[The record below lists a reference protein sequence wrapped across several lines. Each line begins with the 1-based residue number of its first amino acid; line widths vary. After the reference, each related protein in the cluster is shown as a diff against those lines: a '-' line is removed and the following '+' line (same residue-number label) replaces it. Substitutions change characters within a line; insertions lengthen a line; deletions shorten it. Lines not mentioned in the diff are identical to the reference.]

1 MAEYRMLNPVSN
13 SPLRQAVQGGTA
25 TEAER
30 LRRDNANSPT
40 ALRAF
45 KSTVLADQVGAQEMR
60 FLKAQR
66 DGNQDEMLRAQ
77 AEAERLN
84 ANREAVAPTGSQ
96 SFTEAQEA
104 GDYGNYLQNVL
115 GGGAGSM
122 VKPLAGAT
130 VGQLVG
136 GALRARRGAGAL
148 AGSTAGSYDMLSNME
163 ALEASQDPE
172 ALALSPQ
179 DRLRMVRT
187 SAAAQTLPE
196 ALLPTRLA
204 TGFRNTGPVGRVV
217 SGAAT
222 EGATEAAQNLI
233 DTGVESQFIDGR
245 RPDWQAVRDDAIAGA
260 IFGGG
265 AAALAGGDAAPAPER
280 TDGQP
285 LEPEAIT
292 NNPITPIAPNTG
304 PAEAMFTPT
313 PEPESDRIPDSVE
326 DPYAEA
332 KQAGRDAFENIKSA
346 ATRMAEAAST
356 AKTPQEFLK
365 AALGDRLNTDLEPIL
380 LGPEDPSL
388 AGETVEETVANI
400 ERRDAENVER
410 TRTLAEQ
417 MLNDQ
422 SIPDSIRNRL
432 FDMDYADPTNQ
443 RFVAETLQNR
453 ARTQRVSNAVNDVI
467 KTAKDFTKGVTDAVK
482 DARVKKSNLQSASPT
497 EQAGFNKVIF
507 DNLTD
512 EAKANPTIRQKLP
525 ELAQALVAFASR
537 TGDLTQKDLKTLT
550 KLQGDLD
557 GMFTNP
563 DAVIK
568 QLVAY
573 AQVPQ
578 GSQSFVERMRQI
590 SNAQQDVRG
599 SENSF
604 LASSLTPE
612 ARESLGPEQITQLA
626 RLVDNFTV
634 IDADPSEGDRILAG
648 LDMAFGDRDT
658 TRAVLDYY
666 GQLNNIELL
675 EDAPEQVQEVDA
687 VEADTQTDEDGD
699 AEEVSRFEQGITEQ
713 DAVNL
718 TGSFRTPDPRRPFRK
733 GRDDKAV
740 EKRLKES
747 GPDARVG
754 SMKDYIAQSEE
765 SPTFMAKRIRA
776 DLQKRIEAEAQRDTK
791 SVQDKIKLL
800 EAQPELNEE
809 QANEL
814 KSLKSRKTEDRPNLE
829 VLRQELR
836 DQDAALEKARKA
848 GTSPAEALLDLYST
862 VMREENDTQASDEQ
876 IAKFREPLERKAN
889 PLVGSPIERAKKRE
903 ANAILDRTVMKFTRN
918 DGPDLRL
925 SAEAMVINSRA
936 RGSLTARLADSIA
949 SVLARPDISGLV
961 DPTPDTIVMR
971 NKKGNHT
978 TWGQV
983 SPKIEKNTL
992 TDGQKAALKERMNK
1006 RAFGAMMREN
1016 DDFQNRNGLMAA
1028 LRKIQMVEVRQ
1039 RAADQGI
1046 SIPEGASLH
1055 QATAMLTGKDNR
1067 QLEDELN
1074 ELGFQA
1080 ALTWARAATKRDAEV
1095 MEQRDFKNESKLRV
1109 LKEYILQQFDV
1120 KPEFMMP
1127 EKSEFNDTVAEIETE
1142 AGVYSEAED
1151 TTADVMFAEAQAE
1164 VLQSRLEAV
1173 KGIPSIESS
1182 IRNRLADINQDL
1194 DKALVGTVPKAPIVE
1209 TLKNPARIKKNSKM
1223 GTVTKPQ
1230 QGIGVD
1236 EDATGDIDPM
1246 DDDSLPFNLRE
1257 QAGYDPKTTPKEN
1270 TKRIKKNTF
1279 VGALAYPFDAAQA
1292 KFHLTM
1298 NQSRAAAEKIFKE
1311 SGWFKGP
1318 DGKVRKELDPR
1329 PVVEKVIES
1338 LNENVVEMTLGTFLA
1353 ELDPT
1358 VAARYRNKIG
1368 SVRVNL
1374 AAVNSPELDGSAGHF
1389 NPGKQQI
1396 LISPVHSVL
1405 ADMSEKH
1412 FTGFME
1418 YLNDG
1423 AGNMVYDDQSLFETL
1438 YEWGQETG
1446 TKLPDVYT
1454 ATAKTFVHEM
1464 QHAIQLAEG
1473 FENGGSPEL
1482 AAVVAYGDPKAY
1494 KKAALANDPEARGE
1508 VVNKAIQN
1516 MIKTFGPDA
1525 DVKDIA
1531 QKLYKRIT
1539 GEAEA
1544 YNVEDRINLT
1554 DAERREILPELM
1566 GNPDGFIRSMVNVIA
1581 GKMVNQST
1589 MKGRKG
1595 RAGKLSEADRKAIIA
1610 EIRRLRGDKVRVT
1623 FEKFA
1628 DIGGSGEFSMNPN
1641 KTDRLIRI
1649 AINSLNPMGVA
1660 WHESLHDFFN
1670 VIGGNKVENQM
1681 KKSLLE
1687 SASSPYV
1694 MHRLRQLLKDHPDA
1708 LEQIKTDKEERLAYM
1723 YQFWAEGELKV
1734 TPDGEGIFT
1743 RIAQFFRDLL
1753 GVVSQDQKTQAIFEA
1768 FHQGQFANPSI
1779 TTAVMQDLKAQTL
1792 GEKLRDVSG
1801 PLAQW
1806 ADAALVSATD
1816 RLRDTAVPAFE
1827 EIADLFMPGVGQERP
1842 GDSFIQKR
1850 SQTTHKY
1857 VNRLQ
1862 AILENTNATERRQ
1875 ALDHL
1880 QSMQP
1885 PRNKLE
1891 QDIKSIL
1898 DDLHTYMVKAGVKRF
1913 DPKTQDW
1920 VDMGKVKNYFPRVF
1934 DHEYLRTHKADW
1946 IKLLTPYVGVE
1957 QAYKT
1962 HEALL
1967 SGDGTLELNE
1977 SEHHLGY
1984 TPFAKSVQ
1992 NRQFTFIDETN
2003 AAEFAKF
2010 QEKDLTDT
2018 LTTYIQQA
2026 THRAEYARFFGN
2038 DGEIIQEKLKAAANQ
2053 GATEED
2059 INTASKSIRAL
2070 EGTLGSDFNPR
2081 LRTLMSG
2088 IVAYQNFILLP
2099 LALFTNIVDPIGVA
2113 VRSGDITEAGKAFM
2127 YGMQGVI
2134 RGLKGEGLDSNEEM
2148 AKILGLI
2155 NEEHILETMG
2165 DVYSSRY
2172 TPKSVKRLSNKFFKY
2187 NGLQMWDRRMRTA
2200 AMMTGQRFIIKNI
2213 DNKRYMDELGI
2224 EPSDVYVNADGTMAI
2239 TKDQIA
2245 DHLRALGKSQKQ
2257 IDKQSEEIE
2266 ARIHAGLYKF
2276 VDSAVVRP
2284 TAAQQPIWVSDPRF
2298 QLIAHFKQF
2307 TFSFHNT
2314 ILKRVGHEWQ
2324 NENATPAMLLLTY
2337 VPFMFAADVTRGLLT
2352 GTINPESFDFYDQL
2366 GRSIV
2371 RSGIMGTGTF
2381 GADVEG
2387 DVDRGNLPGLSLLGP
2402 AFDHLRVLLEFLTGD
2417 ATFEKTALRS
2427 LPGGSAVRGFM

>member
-1 MAEYRMLNPVSN
+1 MR
-13 SPLRQAVQGGTA
+13 
-25 TEAER
+25 R
-30 LRRDNANSPT
+30 LRAEAAGD
-40 ALRAF
+40 
-45 KSTVLADQVGAQEMR
+45 
-60 FLKAQR
+60 
-66 DGNQDEMLRAQ
+66 QDEMLRAQ

-84 ANREAVAPTGSQ
+84 ANRMAVAPTGSQ
-96 SFTEAQEA
+96 TFTEVQEA
-104 GDYGNYLQNVL
+104 GDYGNFLQNVA
-115 GGGAGSM
+115 GGGTASM
-122 VKPLAGAT
+122 LKPLAGAT

-136 GALRARRGAGAL
+136 GALRLRRGAGAM
-148 AGSTAGSYDMLSNME
+148 AGSAAGSYDMIGNME
-163 ALEASQDPE
+163 ALEASQDEE
-172 ALALSPQ
+172 AQALSPQ

-196 ALLPTRLA
+196 ALLPSRIA
-204 TGFRNTGPVGRVV
+204 TGFGRSMPGRVAT
-217 SGAAT
+217 GAVT
-222 EGATEAAQNLI
+222 ESATEAAQNLI

-245 RPDWQAVRDDAIAGA
+245 RPDWQAVRDDAIAGG

-265 AAALAGGDAAPAPER
+265 ASAFAGGDAAPAPER

-285 LEPEAIT
+285 VDPPALDAPAPT
-292 NNPITPIAPNTG
+292 APTPIAPEAG
-304 PAEAMFTPT
+304 PAETGFSPA
-313 PEPESDRIPDSVE
+313 PETTERVPESVE
-326 DPYAEA
+326 DPYADA
-332 KQAGRDAFENIKSA
+332 KQAGRDAFDNVKSTA
-346 ATRMAEAAST
+346 ERIVEAASS

-365 AALGDRLNTDLEPIL
+365 SMLGDRLNTDLEPIL
-380 LGPEDPSL
+380 LGPEDPGL
-388 AGETVEETVANI
+388 AGTTIEETVANL
-400 ERRDAENVER
+400 ERRDAENIER
-410 TRTLAEQ
+410 TRKLSEQ
-417 MLNDQ
+417 ILNDE
-422 SIPDSIRNRL
+422 SYPASVRNRM
-432 FDMDYADPTNQ
+432 FDMDYADPANQ
-443 RFVAETLQNR
+443 RFVAETIQSR
-453 ARTQRVSNAVNDVI
+453 ARTERVSNAVNDVI
-467 KTAKDFTKGVTDAVK
+467 KTAKDFTKGVKDAVK
-482 DARVKKSNLQSASPT
+482 DAKVKKSNLQSASPT
-497 EQAGFNKVIF
+497 EQAGFNKVIY
-507 DNLTD
+507 DSLTD

-537 TGDLTQKDLKTLT
+537 TGDLTQKDLRTLT

-557 GMFTNP
+557 GMFNDP
-563 DAVIK
+563 DALIK
-568 QLVAY
+568 QLVTY

-612 ARESLGPEQITQLA
+612 ARETLGPEQITQLA
-626 RLVDNFTV
+626 KLVDNFTV
-634 IDADPSEGDRILAG
+634 IDADPMEGDRILAG

-666 GQLNNIELL
+666 GQLNNIELT
-675 EDAPEQVQEVDA
+675 EDSGPEQTQEVEATQEVD
-687 VEADTQTDEDGD
+687 EDG
-699 AEEVSRFEQGITEQ
+699 ETTEVSGFDQGITEQ
-713 DAVNL
+713 DAANL
-718 TGSFRTPDPRRPFRK
+718 TGSFRAPDPRRPFRK
-733 GRDDKAV
+733 GRDDKAL
-740 EKRLKES
+740 EKRLKEA
-747 GPDARVG
+747 GTDGRVG
-754 SMKDYIAQSEE
+754 SMKDYIAQSDE
-765 SPTFMAKRIRA
+765 SPTYMAKRIRA

-800 EAQPELNEE
+800 ESQPELTEE

-848 GTSPAEALLDLYST
+848 GTSPAEALLDLYSV
-862 VMREENDTQASDEQ
+862 VMREESDVQASDEQ
-876 IAKFREPLERKAN
+876 IAQFREPLERKAN
-889 PLVGSPIERAKKRE
+889 PLVGSIKQRADKRE
-903 ANAILDRTVMKFTRN
+903 ANALLDRTVIKFSRKE
-918 DGPDLRL
+918 GPDLRL

-936 RGSLTARLADSIA
+936 RGSLSARLSDSIA
-949 SVLARPDISGLV
+949 AVLARPEITGLIE
-961 DPTPDTIVMR
+961 PEPSAIVMR
-971 NKKGNHT
+971 NKKGKHT
-978 TWGQV
+978 TWGQI
-983 SPKIEKNTL
+983 SPKVEKRPL
-992 TDGQKAALKERMNK
+992 TDGQKAALKDRMKK
-1006 RAFGAMMREN
+1006 RAFGKMMREG
-1016 DDFQNRNGLMAA
+1016 DDFNNRNGLMAA
-1028 LRKIQMVEVRQ
+1028 IRRTQLSSLHD
-1039 RAADQGI
+1039 RAKEQGI
-1046 SIPEGASLH
+1046 EIPEGASLR
-1055 QATAMLTGKDNR
+1055 QASELFKGKENIK
-1067 QLEDELN
+1067 LEDELN

-1080 ALTWARAATKRDAEV
+1080 ALGWARSATKRDAEV
-1095 MEQRDFKNESKLRV
+1095 MEQRDYKNESRLRV
-1109 LKEYILQQFDV
+1109 LKDYITQQLDQRPEY
-1120 KPEFMMP
+1120 EMP
-1127 EKSEFNDTVAEIETE
+1127 QRSEFTDIVGAIESE
-1142 AGVYSEAED
+1142 AGVYSEVGD
-1151 TTADVMFAEAQAE
+1151 VSADVMFAEAQVAA
-1164 VLQSRLEAV
+1164 LQNRLEAV
-1173 KGIPSIESS
+1173 QGIRSLESR
-1182 IRNRLADINQDL
+1182 IKDQIANINKQL
-1194 DKALVGTVPKAPIVE
+1194 DKELVGTTPSAPIVE
-1209 TLKNPARIKKNSKM
+1209 AVKNPARIKKNSKM
-1223 GTVTKPQ
+1223 GTVTKKQ
-1230 QGIGVD
+1230 QGIDVD
-1236 EDATGDIDPM
+1236 EDFEGDIDPM
-1246 DDDSLPFNLRE
+1246 DNNALPANLRE
-1257 QAGYDPKTTPKEN
+1257 QAGYDPKTTPKEQ

-1279 VGALAYPFDAAQA
+1279 VGAMAYPFDAAQA

-1298 NQSRAAAEKIFKE
+1298 NQSKAAAEKIFKE
-1311 SGWFKGP
+1311 TGWFKGP

-1329 PVVEKVIES
+1329 PVVQKVIES
-1338 LNENVVEMTLGTFLA
+1338 LNDNNIEMTLGTLLA

-1358 VAARYRNKIG
+1358 VASRYRNKIG
-1368 SVRVNL
+1368 KVRVNL
-1374 AAVNSPELDGSAGHF
+1374 AAVNSPQLDGAAGQF
-1389 NPGKQQI
+1389 DPGKGQI

-1405 ADMSEKH
+1405 SDMPEKD
-1412 FTGFME
+1412 FAAFNQ
-1418 YLNDG
+1418 YLSDG
-1423 AGNMVYDDQSLFETL
+1423 AGTMVYDDQSLFETL
-1438 YEWGQETG
+1438 YEWSQETN

-1454 ATAKTFVHEM
+1454 STAKTFIHEM

-1494 KKAALANDPEARGE
+1494 KKATLANDPEARGE

-1516 MIKTFGPDA
+1516 MVKAFGPDA
-1525 DVKDIA
+1525 DVQGMA

-1544 YNVEDRINLT
+1544 YNVEDRLNLT

-1566 GNPDGFIRSMVNVIA
+1566 GSPDGFIRSMVNMIA

-1589 MKGRKG
+1589 MRGRKG
-1595 RAGKLSEADRKAIIA
+1595 RAGQLSEADRQAIIA
-1610 EIRRLRGDKVRVT
+1610 EIRRTRGDKVKIS

-1694 MHRLRQLLKDHPDA
+1694 MHKLKQLLKDHPDA

-1723 YQFWAEGELKV
+1723 YQFWAEGELQV
-1734 TPDGEGIFT
+1734 TPDANGIFT

-1753 GVVSQDQKTQAIFEA
+1753 GIVSQDQKTQAIFEA
-1768 FHQGQFANPSI
+1768 FHQGQFANPNI
-1779 TTAVMQDLKAQTL
+1779 TAAVMQDLKAQTL

-1801 PLAQW
+1801 PVAQW
-1806 ADAALVSATD
+1806 ADAALVSSTD
-1816 RLRDTAVPAFE
+1816 RLRDTAVPALE

-1862 AILENTNATERRQ
+1862 AILEDTNATDRRQ
-1875 ALDHL
+1875 ALNHL
-1880 QSMQP
+1880 QAMGT
-1885 PRNKLE
+1885 PRNQLE
-1891 QDIKSIL
+1891 RDIKSIL
-1898 DDLHTYMVKAGVKRF
+1898 DDLHTYMVKAGVKRY
-1913 DPKTQDW
+1913 DPVRKDW
-1920 VDMGKVKNYFPRVF
+1920 VDMGKVENYFPRVF
-1934 DHEYLRTHKADW
+1934 DREYLRTHKAEW
-1946 IKLLTPYVGVE
+1946 VKLLTPYVGVE

-2026 THRAEYARFFGN
+2026 THRGEYARFFGN
-2038 DGEIIQEKLKAAANQ
+2038 DGEVIQEKLKQAENQ
-2053 GATEED
+2053 GATED
-2059 INTASKSIRAL
+2059 DVNTASKSIRAL

-2113 VRSGDITEAGKAFM
+2113 VRSGDINEAGKAFM

-2134 RGLKGEGLDSNEEM
+2134 RGLKKEGLDAHEEM
-2148 AKILGLI
+2148 AKTLGLI

-2200 AMMTGQRFIIKNI
+2200 AMMTGQRFIIKNV
-2213 DNKRYMDELGI
+2213 DHKRYMDELGI
-2224 EPSDVYVNADGTMAI
+2224 KPSDVYVNADGTMAI

-2266 ARIHAGLYKF
+2266 ARVHAGLYKF

-2298 QLIAHFKQF
+2298 QLLSHFKQF

-2324 NENATPAMLLLTY
+2324 NENATPAMLLMAY

-2387 DVDRGNLPGLSLLGP
+2387 DVGRGNLPGLSLLGP

-2417 ATFEKTALRS
+2417 ASFEKTALRS
-2427 LPGGSAVRGFM
+2427 LPGGTAVRGFV